1 MIIGDRSER
10 EGGVQEPERPVGRR
24 PFLQTLGLVT
34 LLGAGAAAY
43 GFWFEPAWR
52 LRIAEYRPRL
62 PNWPTGTPVTIAI
75 LSDIHAND
83 PYMPLERVAEIV
95 RITNALNPDLVVLLG
110 DYPASIRMMRRAIP
124 VEETVQVLAGLRARH
139 GVHSVLGNHDWWE
152 DAQAQRYRRG
162 PPRIARILAGAHI
175 SVLHN
180 AAVKTGFRGQGFW
193 VAGSGSLWAF
203 NEGGGRYLG
212 ANDLTRTLA
221 QVRDQDPVILLC
233 HEPDI
238 FPSVPRDRV
247 AITLCGH
254 THGGQV
260 NLFGWRPVVPSAH
273 GGRYAYGHIQ
283 EDGKHMIV
291 SGGLGTAIL
300 PVRFGVPPEITLVRL
315 GGIG

>member
-1 MIIGDRSER
+1 MIMRDRSGR
-10 EGGVQEPERPVGRR
+10 EARLQPPPQKVGRR
-24 PFLQTLGLVT
+24 PFLQTLGAVT
-34 LLGAGAAAY
+34 LMGAGAASY
-43 GFWFEPAWR
+43 GLWFEPAWR

-62 PNWPTGTPVTIAI
+62 PGWPTSTPITIAV

-95 RITNALNPDLVVLLG
+95 RTTNALNPDLIVLLG
-110 DYPASIRMMRRAIP
+110 DYPASSRMISRVIP
-124 VEETVQVLAGLRARH
+124 VQETAQVLAGLRARH

-152 DAQAQRYRRG
+152 DPQAQRFRRG
-162 PPRIARILAGAHI
+162 PPRIARTLAAANI

-203 NEGGGRYLG
+203 NEGEGRYLG
-212 ANDLTRTLA
+212 ANDLSRTLSHV
-221 QVRDQDPVILLC
+221 QDRDPVILLC

-260 NLFGWRPVVPSAH
+260 NLFGWRPIVPSAH
-273 GGRYAYGHIQ
+273 GSRYAYGHIE

-291 SGGLGTAIL
+291 SGGLGTTHL
-300 PVRFGVPPEITLVRL
+300 PLRIGVPPEITLVRL
-315 GGIG
+315 GGVA